1 MKEGIIFMKEKTNHD
16 KAQEI
21 TDKILKNNEEK
32 RNKDSSQDPAMRFEA
47 GDGFDSFD
55 FSPETWKKN

>member
-1 MKEGIIFMKEKTNHD
+1 MLIMKKKTNHD
-16 KAQEI
+16 KAQKI
-21 TDKILKNNEEK
+21 ADKILKNNDGK
-32 RNKDSSQDPAMRFEA
+32 RNKNSIQDPAMRFEA